1 MPKRFSILLD
11 PSRHISILWI
21 LYLDEEKLVQTTE
34 SQSDIALKFFDHWSK
49 KEYEASARYLDEHLS
64 FTGPID
70 KFNNAHDY
78 VESIRRLAQIVTGV
92 HRRKTFV
99 EGNDVCFVYDLA
111 TNTPAGTVPCAEW
124 VHAENGKVKS
134 IQVFFDA
141 RPFAAMF
148 AHK

>member
-1 MPKRFSILLD
+1 L
-11 PSRHISILWI
+11 
-21 LYLDEEKLVQTTE
+21 QTAQ
-34 SQSDIALKFFDHWSK
+34 SQSEVALKYFEHWSK
-49 KEYEASARYLDEHLS
+49 KEYDASARYLDEKLS

-70 KFNNAHDY
+70 KFNNAKDY
-78 VESIRRLAQIVTGV
+78 LQAIRRLGPIVTGV
-92 HRRKTFV
+92 HKKKTFI
-99 EGNDVCFVYDLA
+99 EGDDVCIVYELA

-124 VHAENGKVKS
+124 IHAENGKVKS

>member
-1 MPKRFSILLD
+1 VPKQFSILLD
-11 PSRHISILWI
+11 PTRHISILWI
-21 LYLDEEKLVQTTE
+21 LHLAEKELVQTTE
-34 SQSDIALKFFDHWSK
+34 SQSDVALKYFDHWAR
-49 KEYEASARYLDEHLS
+49 KEYDASARYLDENLS

-78 VESIRRLAQIVTGV
+78 VESIRRLAQIVTRV
-92 HRRKTFV
+92 HKRKTFV
-99 EGNDVCFVYDLA
+99 DGNDCCFVYDLA

-124 VHAENGKVKS
+124 IHIENGKVKS
-134 IQVFFDA
+134 IEVFFDA